1 MSSAKKQGMHSNF
14 APFALFQARQPLR
27 LLAGALLLA
36 LLAACGFHMKGVSPL
51 PFETLYTNINENS
64 EFGAGLRRAIIAS
77 SPRTRFVASAAEA
90 QARLTQ
96 LSYNQSMRELSLDT
110 EGRVE
115 EYELNI
121 ELVFQLTDAQGRLV
135 LPPTTLLATREVP
148 YDPSVVQAKQGE
160 IATVFKQMRNSLID
174 RIVRHLSAPDVTE
187 AFANP
192 ESLPIDETPAPDT
205 PTEEPDTPTPWSDPG
220 IGQSSGT
227 Y

>member
-1 MSSAKKQGMHSNF
+1 
-14 APFALFQARQPLR
+14 
-27 LLAGALLLA
+27 
-36 LLAACGFHMKGVSPL
+36 
-51 PFETLYTNINENS
+51 
-64 EFGAGLRRAIIAS
+64 
-77 SPRTRFVASAAEA
+77 
-90 QARLTQ
+90 
-96 LSYNQSMRELSLDT
+96 MRELSLDT

-148 YDPSVVQAKQGE
+148 YDPTVVQAKQGE

-174 RIVRHLSAPDVTE
+174 RIVRHLSAPDVTN
-187 AFANP
+187 AFAHP
-192 ESLPIDETPAPDT
+192 ESLPIDEAPAPDT

-220 IGQSSGT
+220 IGQSSGV